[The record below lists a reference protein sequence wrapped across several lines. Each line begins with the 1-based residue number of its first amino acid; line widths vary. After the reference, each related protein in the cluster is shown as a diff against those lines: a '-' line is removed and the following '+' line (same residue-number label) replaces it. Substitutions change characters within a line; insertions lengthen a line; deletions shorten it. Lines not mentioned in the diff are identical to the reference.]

1 MNDTKR
7 MCVITNEEV
16 VKRSNLDIT
25 ALEGVFIT
33 YVYTYTH
40 TGSHTYMYIHIY
52 IYTYI
57 HTYCESIMNDT
68 KRMCEEVV
76 KRSNLDIK
84 ALEGVYT
91 LTITYDIQVR
101 VFDTF

>member
-33 YVYTYTH
+33 CVYTYTH

-52 IYTYI
+52 ILYTYIHTYI

-68 KRMCEEVV
+68 NRTWEEVV

-84 ALEGVYT
+84 ALEGA
-91 LTITYDIQVR
+91 L
-101 VFDTF
+101 